1 MSKRRFSF
9 WESYYSA
16 LKKIKSD
23 ADKGRFVCG
32 ICQRVFDGTEPD
44 FSDDPVLDA
53 LYTIISDQVE
63 ESVTLFERASE
74 GGRKSAQK
82 RRSKRGAQKV
92 EGGSEGGSEGGCE
105 GGSQGGSERIVR
117 YSKVPY
123 TASDAPLGERPPQY
137 SREELI
143 AAGVVPVVERPVC

>member
-1 MSKRRFSF
+1 MTKRRFSF
-9 WESYYSA
+9 WESYYFA
-16 LKKIKSD
+16 LKKLKSD

-74 GGRKSAQK
+74 GGKKSAQK
-82 RRSKRGAQKV
+82 RRSKRDAQKV
-92 EGGSEGGSEGGCE
+92 EGGSEGGSEGGAR
-105 GGSQGGSERIVR
+105 GGSERIVR
-117 YSKVPY
+117 YSTVSTVP

>member
-1 MSKRRFSF
+1 MTKRRFSF

-82 RRSKRGAQKV
+82 RRSKKV

-105 GGSQGGSERIVR
+105 GGSQGGSERKVR

-137 SREELI
+137 TREELI